1 MTVLENHTFIWITV
15 IFLGLCFGSFA
26 NVLIWRL
33 PRNQSI
39 VKPRSRCPG
48 CGNLL
53 KWYHNIPVLSWVALR
68 GKCGFCQTKIS
79 WVYPTVEL
87 VTAGL
92 FAAFYARYGVSWTT
106 LGFWYMAL
114 TLVAVFFID
123 LEHRIIPNKL
133 TYPGI
138 VVGFVTSIV
147 SSHLPWHQSLL
158 GAAVGAGIFVGVAI
172 LGRFLFKKES
182 MGGGDV
188 KLASM
193 LGAFLGAGR
202 ILLVF
207 VLSAAIGLVISI
219 VAMAA
224 SEKIRR
230 DRVIPFGPFIAL
242 ATLAVAFFGEQIVS
256 FYVRHFLR

>member
-1 MTVLENHTFIWITV
+1 MLANSDFLWALV

-53 KWYHNIPVLSWVALR
+53 KWYHNIPVISWLVLR
-68 GKCGFCQTKIS
+68 GKCGFCKTRIS
-79 WVYPTVEL
+79 WIYPTVEL
-87 VTAGL
+87 ITAAL

-106 LGFWYMAL
+106 LGFWYMSL
-114 TLVAVFFID
+114 ILVAVFFID
-123 LEHRIIPNKL
+123 LEHQIIPNKL

-138 VVGFVTSIV
+138 VVGVATSIV
-147 SSHLPWHQSLL
+147 SSHLPWQQSLL
-158 GAAVGAGIFVGVAI
+158 GVGVGAAVFVGVAI
-172 LGRFLFKKES
+172 LGRVLFKKES

-188 KLASM
+188 KLAAM
-193 LGAFLGAGR
+193 LGAFLGVGR

-207 VLSAAIGLVISI
+207 VLSAAIGLVISLI
-219 VAMAA
+219 AMAV

-230 DRVIPFGPFIAL
+230 ERVIPFGPFIAL
-242 ATLAVAFFGEQIVS
+242 ATLVVAFYGEHIVN
-256 FYVRHFLR
+256 FYVRHFLP